1 MSIPRLRDRT
11 RTLITRARRKAA
23 RWLDPSSG
31 APRGRQVATS
41 ATQPAGGSTV
51 STSALTVEYEASMAF
66 FRRRHDNYVRL
77 VDAVAPWVSPRGLV
91 LDVGANVG
99 YFTKVLGERLDFGGE
114 AHLFEPIPHLAAHCR
129 VTAAALAFT
138 AHVHEFALGDQPG
151 SVELFVA
158 NSGNLGWNTM
168 VAEKANDTMTRIE
181 IEVRRFDDLGLTA
194 RPDLVKID
202 VEGAEHRVL
211 QGMFA
216 SLERWTPRPVILCEV
231 GWGANHPQWQEEL
244 AAFDRLADLGYTA
257 RTLGGDALDVR
268 QLTRTT
274 DVVFVPAT
282 A

>member
-1 MSIPRLRDRT
+1 M
-11 RTLITRARRKAA
+11 
-23 RWLDPSSG
+23 
-31 APRGRQVATS
+31 
-41 ATQPAGGSTV
+41 
-51 STSALTVEYEASMAF
+51 
-66 FRRRHDNYVRL
+66 
-77 VDAVAPWVSPRGLV
+77 
-91 LDVGANVG
+91 
-99 YFTKVLGERLDFGGE
+99 
-114 AHLFEPIPHLAAHCR
+114 
-129 VTAAALAFT
+129 
-138 AHVHEFALGDQPG
+138 
-151 SVELFVA
+151 A